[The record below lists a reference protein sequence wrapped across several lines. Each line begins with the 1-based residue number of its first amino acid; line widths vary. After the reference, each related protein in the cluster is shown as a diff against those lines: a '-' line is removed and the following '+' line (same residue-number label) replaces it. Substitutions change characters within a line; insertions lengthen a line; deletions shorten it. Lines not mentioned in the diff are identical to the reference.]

1 MKSCPRFDDLREDV
15 RGARTDVNE
24 RSSRHEVIC
33 AVGLENS
40 ARLSYHP
47 FAPSALSQ
55 LLFGLH
61 LRYALIE
68 GAATR
73 WGR

>member
-24 RSSRHEVIC
+24 RSSRHEVIR
-33 AVGLENS
+33 AVGLENNAS
-40 ARLSYHP
+40 LSHPP
-47 FAPSALSQ
+47 FAPGALSQ
-55 LLFGLH
+55 LVLGLN